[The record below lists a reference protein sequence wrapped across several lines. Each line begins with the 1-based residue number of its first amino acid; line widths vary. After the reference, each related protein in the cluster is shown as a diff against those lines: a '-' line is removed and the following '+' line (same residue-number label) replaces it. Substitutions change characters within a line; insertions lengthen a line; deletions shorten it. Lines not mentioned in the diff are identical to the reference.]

1 MGPHSVVM
9 SVVVKRTDNATRLK
23 GESFMPSDDWQALD
37 ANERDPDGLVGAH
50 HQAAHP
56 SDDSFGYV
64 DVPHDASS
72 PAIARD
78 GPIEAEHTLLFEEGH
93 ATDVTA
99 GFEAE
104 SDVEESYWALSRAPL
119 ESLVFTLPLVAVYEI
134 GVLLL
139 GRGTP
144 RNGAD
149 VWLRSILDSLG
160 FGAYFFLLPM
170 LTIIGLAAWHHLE
183 HDRWRFSGRV
193 LVGMVFESLA
203 LACVLVGIA
212 HLQEGL
218 WADVM
223 PSRFALITLDTGL
236 SPVFA
241 EPSLLL
247 QRLVGLC
254 GAGLYE
260 EVLFRLLL
268 LPVLGWMLQRVGFSS
283 ASAAGGGVLLS
294 ALLFSAAHY
303 VGLHGEAFDL
313 YSFTFRTVAG
323 VFFGVLFLLR
333 GFGITAGTH
342 AAYDVLVGLL

>member
-1 MGPHSVVM
+1 
-9 SVVVKRTDNATRLK
+9 
-23 GESFMPSDDWQALD
+23 MPSNEWQAMD
-37 ANERDPDGLVGAH
+37 AMAGDPDDRS
-50 HQAAHP
+50 AAHQP
-56 SDDSFGYV
+56 DAHLHPAHPVDDPFRCV

-72 PAIARD
+72 QPLD
-78 GPIEAEHTLLFEEGH
+78 GEEPSWREHTRPLENGH
-93 ATDVTA
+93 ATDPTA
-99 GFEAE
+99 EFEAE
-104 SDVEESYWALSRAPL
+104 SDVAESYWALSRAPL

-149 VWLRSILDSLG
+149 VWLRSLLDSLG
-160 FGAYFFLLPM
+160 FGAYFFLLPA

-193 LVGMVFESLA
+193 LVGMAFESLA

-223 PSRFALITLDTGL
+223 PSRFALITLDTGV

-247 QRLVGLC
+247 QRLVGFC

-260 EVLFRLLL
+260 EVLFRLLM
-268 LPVLGWMLQRVGFSS
+268 LPVLGWMLHRAGFSS
-283 ASAAGGGVLLS
+283 AAAAGGGVLLS
-294 ALLFSAAHY
+294 ALLFSGAHY
-303 VGLHGEAFDL
+303 VGLHGEAFEL

-323 VFFGVLFLLR
+323 VFFGLLFLQR